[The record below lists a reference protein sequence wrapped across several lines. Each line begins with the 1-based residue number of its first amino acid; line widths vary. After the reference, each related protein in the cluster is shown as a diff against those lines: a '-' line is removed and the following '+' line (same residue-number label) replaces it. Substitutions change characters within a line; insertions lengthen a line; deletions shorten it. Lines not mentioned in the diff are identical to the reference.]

1 MGKELFFG
9 SAFAPDFTISLSLD
23 FWVLG
28 YKKIFFKKSYIDAI
42 LVLRLGSYSRLVTI
56 PIPSFFLEKS
66 NSLYLLYDHLLC
78 GVL

>member
-1 MGKELFFG
+1 MNVTSNRNFFDGQRMPYFG

-56 PIPSFFLEKS
+56 PIPHFFLKI
-66 NSLYLLYDHLLC
+66 
-78 GVL
+78 